1 MDRLSALATFKAV
14 VENGGFARA
23 AAVLEVSCAKVTR
36 SVQDLE
42 QLLGVQLLKR
52 TTRRM
57 SLTSVG
63 QQVLSRA
70 ADLLDS
76 YDALAA
82 LSSLS
87 ANEPSGTVRLAAP
100 ASFSRRYLG
109 PALAE
114 FMSRYPKVWVDVLL
128 REGPID
134 VITDEVDMMLCLR
147 SDLRASL
154 VARRIGGTEVGLFAS
169 PRYLATRGDLEHPLD
184 LLSHNCLTTCG
195 AGWTF
200 RQRGSAQA
208 LDVPVKGTMRSRHAD
223 VLVGAAVHGAGV
235 VLLPV
240 FMVEE
245 AVAHGSL
252 QRLLP
257 DWSSEP
263 IALFLAYHS
272 RLNQPLAVRK
282 LIDHLVHV
290 LGNPPKPQEKN
301 PPVVMRTQFPPGR
314 VPRTAPRLL
323 AA

>member
-1 MDRLSALATFKAV
+1 MDRLTALATFKCV
-14 VENGGFARA
+14 VENGSFAGA
-23 AAVLEVSCAKVTR
+23 AAVLDVSCAKVTR

-42 QLLGVQLLKR
+42 HLLGVQLLKR

-57 SLTSVG
+57 SVTFVG
-63 QQVLSRA
+63 RQVLSRA

-109 PALAE
+109 PLLAD
-114 FMSRYPKVWVDVLL
+114 FTCRYPRVSVDILM
-128 REGPID
+128 REGSID
-134 VITDEVDMMLCLR
+134 VITDEVDMMLCLH
-147 SDLRASL
+147 SELRPSL
-154 VARRIGGTEVGLFAS
+154 VARRIGGAEVGLFAS
-169 PRYLATRGDLEHPLD
+169 PKYLATRDEPNDPLD
-184 LLSHNCLTTCG
+184 LLAHNCLTTCG
-195 AGWTF
+195 TSWKF
-200 RQRGSAQA
+200 RRDGAQA
-208 LDVPVKGTMRSRHAD
+208 LDVPVKGTMRSTHAD
-223 VLVGAAVHGAGV
+223 MLVGAAVHGAGV

-252 QRLLP
+252 RRLLP
-257 DWSSEP
+257 DWTSEP

-272 RLNQPLAVRK
+272 RLNQPLSVRK
-282 LIDHLVHV
+282 LIDHLVIA
-290 LGNPPKPQEKN
+290 LGDQLRPQEMMPRAVGRTPL
-301 PPVVMRTQFPPGR
+301 PPSS
-314 VPRTAPRLL
+314 VPKAAPCLL

>member
-1 MDRLSALATFKAV
+1 MDRLSALATFKSV
-14 VENGGFARA
+14 VENGSFARA
-23 AAVLEVSCAKVTR
+23 ATVLDVSCAKVTR

-42 QLLGVQLLKR
+42 LLLGVQLLKR

-100 ASFSRRYLG
+100 ATLSRRYLG
-109 PALAE
+109 PALAD
-114 FMSRYPKVWVDVLL
+114 FTSRNPKVRVDIVT

-134 VITDEVDMMLCLR
+134 VIADEVDMMLCLR
-147 SDLRASL
+147 SDLRPSL

-169 PRYLATRGDLEHPLD
+169 PRYLSARGEPEHPLD
-184 LLSHNCLTTCG
+184 LLAHNCLTTCG

-200 RQRGSAQA
+200 RQRVSAEA
-208 LDVPVKGTMRSRHAD
+208 VDVPVKGTMRSSQAD
-223 VLVGAAVHGAGV
+223 VLVGAALHGAGV
-235 VLLPV
+235 VLLPR
-240 FMVEE
+240 FMVEG
-245 AVAHGSL
+245 AVADGSL
-252 QRLLP
+252 RRLLP
-257 DWSSEP
+257 EWASEP

-272 RLNQPLAVRK
+272 RLNQPLSVRR
-282 LIDHLVHV
+282 LIDHLVSA
-290 LGNPPKPQEKN
+290 LGEQLKLQEVTPPTVARATP
-301 PPVVMRTQFPPGR
+301 PPVR
-314 VPRTAPRLL
+314 VSGGAQRLL

>member
-1 MDRLSALATFKAV
+1 MDRLSALATFKSV
-14 VENGGFARA
+14 VENGSFARA
-23 AAVLEVSCAKVTR
+23 ATVLDVSCAKVTR

-42 QLLGVQLLKR
+42 LLLGVQLLKR

-100 ASFSRRYLG
+100 ATLSRRYLG
-109 PALAE
+109 PALAD
-114 FMSRYPKVWVDVLL
+114 FTSRNPKVRVDIVT

-134 VITDEVDMMLCLR
+134 VIADEVDMMLCLR

-169 PRYLATRGDLEHPLD
+169 PRYLATRGDVEHPLD
-184 LLSHNCLTTCG
+184 LLTHNCLTTCG

-208 LDVPVKGTMRSRHAD
+208 LDVPVKGTMRSSHAD

-240 FMVEE
+240 FMVED
-245 AVAHGSL
+245 AVAHGSI

-257 DWSSEP
+257 HWSSEP

-282 LIDHLVHV
+282 LIDHLVRV
-290 LGNPPKPQEKN
+290 LGEQLTSLETT
-301 PPVVMRTQFPPGR
+301 PPVVTRTPLSSSR
-314 VPRTAPRLL
+314 EARSALRLL